1 MKWSGK
7 EKNLLTRRTADSNEA
22 FQLYLK
28 GRYYRNKYNEEAIR
42 KSLGF
47 FNQAIEID
55 PTYALAHA
63 GLADAYYG
71 LSNLYM
77 PPREAMPHAREPARR
92 APTLYDSL
100 PQSNTQL

>member
-1 MKWSGK
+1 MAREISNNLRTKLRGQ
-7 EKNLLTRRTADSNEA
+7 EKKLLTRRTADSNEA

-28 GRYYRNKYNEEAIR
+28 GRYYRNKYTEEAVR
-42 KSLGF
+42 KSIGF

-77 PPREAMPHAREPARR
+77 APREARPPAREARR
-92 APTLYDSL
+92 PAPAL
-100 PQSNTQL
+100 